1 MNKAIVRIP
10 TVFGFS
16 VEVGPSK
23 DAVIPNTDRV
33 HYGQT
38 KPAPPSASP
47 KGLNKPED
55 WMAQIRWKR

>member
-10 TVFGFS
+10 TVCGFS

-55 WMAQIRWKR
+55 WMAQIKWI